1 MAVVSVSSGE
11 KNHKLRII
19 YNIFFGNK
27 HDDSVFSNYEVFSLI
42 ISLIGSFIFYLDLK
56 LSKEEI
62 EYLNL
67 NNLFNLFILF
77 FAEPARIRCSV
88 SFMRMRT
95 VP

>member
-42 ISLIGSFIFYLDLK
+42 ISLIGSLSDFIHVFVILDL
-56 LSKEEI
+56 LLVRGI
-62 EYLNL
+62 G
-67 NNLFNLFILF
+67 
-77 FAEPARIRCSV
+77 
-88 SFMRMRT
+88 
-95 VP
+95 